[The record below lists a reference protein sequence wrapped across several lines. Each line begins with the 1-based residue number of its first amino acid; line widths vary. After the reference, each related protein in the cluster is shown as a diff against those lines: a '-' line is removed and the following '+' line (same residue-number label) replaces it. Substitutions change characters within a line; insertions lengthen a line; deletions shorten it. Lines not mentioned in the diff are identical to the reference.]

1 MRKESETQSS
11 LIHVSIELI
20 TSLLSTHKK
29 YFMPTN
35 ISLFAWHCLK
45 KFPSTSQNFIST
57 GPDLRSIISL
67 LPRWF
72 KLSWIPVWYKA
83 VFVPGAGKY
92 YTCAGLLILS
102 SRYKADRYGKKSLHH
117 ATSPTKREVTLGSAV
132 SNLNAWYTWDSFT
145 PPPRSKKLAGFPPFR
160 KMMSQVAMASPAPL
174 TVKCKLYTRQDK
186 YSNIKGCINF
196 GPSPY
201 YQTETWH

>member
-11 LIHVSIELI
+11 LIHISIELI

-45 KFPSTSQNFIST
+45 KISFHLSELYKHRPWSKIL
-57 GPDLRSIISL
+57 GVLISL

-72 KLSWIPVWYKA
+72 KPSWIPVWYKA
-83 VFVPGAGKY
+83 VFASGAGKY

-102 SRYKADRYGKKSLHH
+102 SRNKADRYGEKSLHH
-117 ATSPTKREVTLGSAV
+117 ETSPTKREVTLGSAV
-132 SNLNAWYTWDSFT
+132 SNLNAWYTWDSYT

-174 TVKCKLYTRQDK
+174 TVKCKWYTRQDK
-186 YSNIKGCINF
+186 YSNTKGCINF

-201 YQTETWH
+201 Y